1 MERQATL
8 LGRPAAAAFY
18 PELCMNRPRHTT
30 HIRNRVFFITVVIA
44 LIVGFWMARG

>member
-1 MERQATL
+1 MVRQATL

-18 PELCMNRPRHTT
+18 PEFRMNRPRRTT
-30 HIRNRVFFITVVIA
+30 QTRNRVFFITVAVA